1 MQIFAN
7 VCKFM
12 QISATLM
19 YLCNSCIYTV
29 FGFNTAPNVT
39 NLLNNKTLQQSVT
52 MRNIALLII
61 L

>member
-7 VCKFM
+7 LCTFM

-29 FGFNTAPNVT
+29 FGSNTAPNVT
-39 NLLNNKTLQQSVT
+39 NLEMIVVH
-52 MRNIALLII
+52 IE
-61 L
+61 